1 MTVSHLA
8 RSRNRRR
15 PASAVPSIRGLRISP
30 PGFRA
35 TLVNISSTGLL
46 AEWGLSLKIGQAVTV
61 AFEGAS
67 TPPPAEARVVRSAI
81 VSTSPAGLRY
91 HLALAFTVPIVFDGG
106 APLARETAPSS
117 GVADTIV
124 DDVVNQW

>member
-1 MTVSHLA
+1 MTASHAA
-8 RSRNRRR
+8 RSRSRRR

-67 TPPPAEARVVRSAI
+67 TPPPVEARVVRSAI

-91 HLALAFTVPIVFDGG
+91 HVALAFTVPVVFEGG
-106 APLARETAPSS
+106 APLVHETAPSS
-117 GVADTIV
+117 ALSDTIP
-124 DDVVNQW
+124 DDAVNQW